1 MNAEQC
7 NRRASECASKAAIAP
22 DDVASEFLKLA
33 AEWRL
38 LAVRDNFLGR
48 LAIPMLPPAA

>member
-1 MNAEQC
+1 MNAEAC
-7 NRRASECASKAAIAP
+7 NRRAGECASKAAIAS

-33 AEWRL
+33 AQWRL

-48 LAIPMLPPAA
+48 LATPMLPPAA